1 LRLLLDTHVW
11 LWATVGPVAKLSKP
25 VARRLQSATNEIW
38 VSPVS
43 VWELYGLAESGRVR
57 VKGDIRTW
65 IERLLRE
72 WPVSEAPLT
81 SEVALESRR
90 IDLPHQ
96 DPADRFLAA
105 TALVYDLTLV
115 TADERLLASKRISLL
130 AIR

>member
-1 LRLLLDTHVW
+1 LKLLLDTHVW
-11 LWATVGPVAKLSKP
+11 LWATVGPVSKLTRP

-38 VSPVS
+38 ISPVS
-43 VWELYGLAESGRVR
+43 VWELYGLAESERVR
-57 VKGDIRTW
+57 VQGDIRTW

-72 WPVSEAPLT
+72 WPVREAPLT

-115 TADERLLASKRISLL
+115 TADQRLLASKRISLL